1 MHPLAAEFDRLADYL
16 ALMAIRMGPRLQ
28 VRLDLPDAL
37 RACQVPALVLQ
48 PLVENAIRHGL
59 EPQLGGGA
67 LQVSAGQDGDS
78 LVLRVRDSGVGL
90 AHRSSATG
98 DGYGTRHVHARLAAT
113 YGERASFSLLA
124 APDGQ
129 PGTWAELRLPLAA
142 AALAGLAT
150 APDHAVAGA
159 A

>member
-1 MHPLAAEFDRLADYL
+1 MVAARLHRLPQFADPLDQAFLVVT
-16 ALMAIRMGPRLQ
+16 PR
-28 VRLDLPDAL
+28 
-37 RACQVPALVLQ
+37 
-48 PLVENAIRHGL
+48 H
-59 EPQLGGGA
+59 
-67 LQVSAGQDGDS
+67 
-78 LVLRVRDSGVGL
+78 RDD
-90 AHRSSATG
+90 

-129 PGTWAELRLPLAA
+129 PRTWAELHLPLAA

-150 APDHAVAGA
+150 APDHAVADA